1 MEQAFAELK
10 LSMGRKKQKMADE
23 IPTESIKTTAERIKE
38 RGFFVKK
45 IGALEKT
52 LVQEKFD
59 DLNAAELKQKC
70 ECMQHLSQQF
80 ENSCL
85 ALSSTDAVE
94 VTQEDDEIEALKTK
108 IPCRINALNVLLC
121 SKSIQTTEANE
132 QEDQPQAPVE
142 I

>member
-70 ECMQHLSQQF
+70 ECMQQF

-108 IPCRINALNVLLC
+108 KPCRINALNVLLC